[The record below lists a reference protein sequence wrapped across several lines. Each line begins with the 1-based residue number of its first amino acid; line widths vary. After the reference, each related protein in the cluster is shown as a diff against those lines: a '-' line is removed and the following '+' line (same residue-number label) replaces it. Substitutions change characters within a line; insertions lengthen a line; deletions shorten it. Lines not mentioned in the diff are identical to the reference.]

1 MMGIAFRRLRHSG
14 ERGMPYWTLLW
25 LMVFLAGL
33 AVPAA
38 GGSVP
43 YRFFDKPV
51 MEKSVETLKERRLRQ
66 VVRQS
71 VDFSCGAATVA
82 TILQYYYGQPVTE
95 KDAILGMFSVGDRN
109 EIRQRGFSLLD
120 MKNFTE
126 KLHYKA
132 VGYKIQEIDKLKELK
147 VPVIALIDTQ
157 SYKHFVVIRKV
168 TDDYVYLSDPSW
180 GNRRMKLNDFEKVWN
195 NIILAISGPRLADAA
210 GLYTGDYLLRLATW
224 PYVIRTAGILGSSIG
239 MDPSFA
245 LFQTSR
251 TSLLAVS
258 DILITR

>member
-1 MMGIAFRRLRHSG
+1 M
-14 ERGMPYWTLLW
+14 
-25 LMVFLAGL
+25 
-33 AVPAA
+33 
-38 GGSVP
+38 P

-66 VVRQS
+66 VVHQS

-95 KDAILGMFSVGDRN
+95 QDAILGMFSVGNRDK
-109 EIRQRGFSLLD
+109 IRQRGFSLLD
-120 MKNFTE
+120 MKNFAE

-132 VGYKIQEIDKLKELK
+132 VGYKIKEIDKLKELK
-147 VPVIALIDTQ
+147 IPVIALIDTQ

-195 NIILAISGPRLADAA
+195 NIILAISGPRLADARDFIPGITIYGWLR
-210 GLYTGDYLLRLATW
+210 GLMLFAPR
-224 PYVIRTAGILGSSIG
+224 GSWDTRIA

-245 LFQTSR
+245 LIQSSR
-251 TSLLAVS
+251 ISLIGVS

>member
-1 MMGIAFRRLRHSG
+1 
-14 ERGMPYWTLLW
+14 MPYWTLLW
-25 LMVFLAGL
+25 LMVFLGGL

-38 GGSVP
+38 GGNVP

-66 VVRQS
+66 VVHQS
-71 VDFSCGAATVA
+71 VDFSCGAATLA

-95 KDAILGMFSVGDRN
+95 KDAIMGMFALGNRAK
-109 EIRQRGFSLLD
+109 IRQMGFSLLD
-120 MKNFTE
+120 MKNFAE

-132 VGYKIQEIDKLKELK
+132 TGYKITEIDKLKELK
-147 VPVIALIDTQ
+147 IPVIALIDTQ
-157 SYKHFVVIRKV
+157 SYKHFVVIRKIS
-168 TDDYVYLSDPSW
+168 DDYVYLSDPSW

-195 NIILAISGPRLADAA
+195 NIILAISGPRLADAP
-210 GLYTGDYLLRLATW
+210 GLYTGDFQLRLASW
-224 PYVIRTAGILGSSIG
+224 PYVIRTEGILGYSIG

-245 LFQTSR
+245 LIQSSR
-251 TSLLAVS
+251 MSLIGVS

>member
-1 MMGIAFRRLRHSG
+1 
-14 ERGMPYWTLLW
+14 MPY
-25 LMVFLAGL
+25 
-33 AVPAA
+33 
-38 GGSVP
+38 
-43 YRFFDKPV
+43 RIFDKPV

-66 VVRQS
+66 VVHQS

-95 KDAILGMFSVGDRN
+95 QDAILGMFSVGNRD

-132 VGYKIQEIDKLKELK
+132 VGYKIMEIDKLKELK

-157 SYKHFVVIRKV
+157 TYKHFVVIRKV

-195 NIILAISGPRLADAA
+195 NIILAISGPRLADAS
-210 GLYTGDYLLRLATW
+210 GLYTGDYRLRLATW
-224 PYVIRTAGILGSSIG
+224 PYVIRTEGILGYWNA

-245 LFQTSR
+245 LIQSSR
-251 TSLLAVS
+251 ISLIGVS

>member
-1 MMGIAFRRLRHSG
+1 
-14 ERGMPYWTLLW
+14 MPYWTLSW
-25 LMVFLAGL
+25 LMIFLGSL
-33 AVPAA
+33 AVPAL
-38 GGSVP
+38 GGTVP

-66 VVRQS
+66 VVHQS

-82 TILQYYYGQPVTE
+82 TILRYYYGQPVTE
-95 KDAILGMFSVGDRN
+95 KEAILGMFAVGDRAK
-109 EIRQRGFSLLD
+109 IRQRGFSLLD

-126 KLHYKA
+126 RLHYKA
-132 VGYKIQEIDKLKELK
+132 MGYKIKDINKLKELK

-157 SYKHFVVIRKV
+157 RYKHFVVVRKI

-195 NIILAISGPRLADAA
+195 NIILAISGPRPADVP
-210 GLYTGDYLLRLATW
+210 GLYTGDYHLRLATW
-224 PYVIRTAGILGSSIG
+224 PYVIRTEGMLGYSIG
-239 MDPSFA
+239 LDPSFA
-245 LFQTSR
+245 LIQSSR
-251 TSLLAVS
+251 MSLIGIS

>member
-1 MMGIAFRRLRHSG
+1 
-14 ERGMPYWTLLW
+14 MPYWTLLW
-25 LMVFLAGL
+25 LLVFLGGL
-33 AVPAA
+33 AVPAV

-43 YRFFDKPV
+43 YRIFDKPV
-51 MEKSVETLKERRLRQ
+51 MEKPVETLKERRLRQ

-95 KDAILGMFSVGDRN
+95 KDAILGMFSLGDRN

-120 MKNFTE
+120 MKKFTE
-126 KLHYKA
+126 RLHYKA
-132 VGYKIQEIDKLKELK
+132 VGYKIKEIDKLKELK
-147 VPVIALIDTQ
+147 VPVIALIDTH

-195 NIILAISGPRLADAA
+195 NIILAISGPRLADAT
-210 GLYTGDYLLRLATW
+210 GLYTGDYHLRLATW
-224 PYVIRTAGILGSSIG
+224 PYVIRTEGILGYSFS

-251 TSLLAVS
+251 TSLIGVS

>member
-1 MMGIAFRRLRHSG
+1 
-14 ERGMPYWTLLW
+14 MPYWTLLW

-38 GGSVP
+38 AGNVP

-51 MEKSVETLKERRLRQ
+51 MNKSVETLKERRLRQ
-66 VVRQS
+66 VVHQS
-71 VDFSCGAATVA
+71 VDFSCGAATLA

-195 NIILAISGPRLADAA
+195 NIILAISGPRLADAS
-210 GLYTGDYLLRLATW
+210 GLYTGDYQLRLATW
-224 PYVIRTAGILGSSIG
+224 PYVIRTEGILGYSIG

-245 LFQTSR
+245 LIQASR
-251 TSLLAVS
+251 ISLIGVS

>member
-1 MMGIAFRRLRHSG
+1 M
-14 ERGMPYWTLLW
+14 
-25 LMVFLAGL
+25 
-33 AVPAA
+33 
-38 GGSVP
+38 P

-66 VVRQS
+66 VVHQS

-95 KDAILGMFSVGDRN
+95 QDAILGMFSVGDRD

-132 VGYKIQEIDKLKELK
+132 VGYKIMEVDKLKELK

-157 SYKHFVVIRKV
+157 TLQALRG
-168 TDDYVYLSDPSW
+168 DPQ
-180 GNRRMKLNDFEKVWN
+180 GNR
-195 NIILAISGPRLADAA
+195 
-210 GLYTGDYLLRLATW
+210 
-224 PYVIRTAGILGSSIG
+224 
-239 MDPSFA
+239 
-245 LFQTSR
+245 
-251 TSLLAVS
+251 
-258 DILITR
+258 

>member
-1 MMGIAFRRLRHSG
+1 
-14 ERGMPYWTLLW
+14 MPYWTLSW
-25 LMVFLAGL
+25 LMIFLGSL
-33 AVPAA
+33 AVPAV
-38 GGSVP
+38 GGTVP

-66 VVRQS
+66 VVHQS

-82 TILQYYYGQPVTE
+82 TILRYYYGQPVTE
-95 KDAILGMFSVGDRN
+95 KEAILGMFAVGDRAK
-109 EIRQRGFSLLD
+109 IRQRGFSLLD

-126 KLHYKA
+126 RLHYKA
-132 VGYKIQEIDKLKELK
+132 IGYRIKDISKLKELK

-157 SYKHFVVIRKV
+157 RYKHFVVVRKI

-195 NIILAISGPRLADAA
+195 NIILAISGPRPADAP
-210 GLYTGDYLLRLATW
+210 GLYTGDYHLRLASW
-224 PYVIRTAGILGSSIG
+224 PYVIRTEGMLGYSIAL
-239 MDPSFA
+239 DPSFA
-245 LFQTSR
+245 LIQSSR
-251 TSLLAVS
+251 MSLIGIS

>member
-1 MMGIAFRRLRHSG
+1 
-14 ERGMPYWTLLW
+14 
-25 LMVFLAGL
+25 
-33 AVPAA
+33 
-38 GGSVP
+38 
-43 YRFFDKPV
+43 
-51 MEKSVETLKERRLRQ
+51 
-66 VVRQS
+66 
-71 VDFSCGAATVA
+71 
-82 TILQYYYGQPVTE
+82 
-95 KDAILGMFSVGDRN
+95 
-109 EIRQRGFSLLD
+109 
-120 MKNFTE
+120 
-126 KLHYKA
+126 
-132 VGYKIQEIDKLKELK
+132 
-147 VPVIALIDTQ
+147 
-157 SYKHFVVIRKV
+157 VIRKV